1 MVHVDKVLPSMTQDN
16 DGYQG
21 HESPES
27 SGSKFNAISFVINQ
41 IMNGRN
47 VATLVQVKSV
57 TNAGEL
63 SAVGFVDVL
72 PLVNQLDGD
81 ENAVPHGV
89 VHGLPYYRMQGGA
102 NAIILDPQVGDI
114 GMAVF
119 ADRDISS
126 VKANKGQANPG
137 SMRRAS
143 MSDGMYVGG
152 FLNGTPTQYV
162 QFNEAGIRI
171 HSPTQVKLDA
181 PNVQISAQ
189 TVEIAATTSATVTTP
204 IFTVNG
210 NTALNGNISQTAG
223 SSSGIATLV
232 GPVTVTNDLTAA
244 GKSVSTH
251 THHENGGGGNTNPP
265 N

>member
-1 MVHVDKVLPSMTQDN
+1 VSQANQN
-16 DGYQG
+16 DYRGPQG
-21 HESPES
+21 IF
-27 SGSKFNAISFVINQ
+27 SGASRFNAISFVVNQ
-41 IMNGRN
+41 LLGERST
-47 VATLVQVKSV
+47 ATLVQIKAV
-57 TNAGEL
+57 TNAGDL
-63 SAVGFVDVL
+63 SPVGFVDVL

-81 ENAVPHGV
+81 GNAVPHGV
-89 VHGLPYYRMQGGA
+89 VHGLPYFRMQGGT

-137 SMRRAS
+137 SMRRSDKA
-143 MSDGMYVGG
+143 DGMYIGG

-162 QFNEAGIRI
+162 QFSEAGIRI

-181 PNVQISAQ
+181 PDVQISAQ

-210 NTALNGNISQTAG
+210 DTALNGNISQTAG
-223 SSSGIATLV
+223 SSAGTTQLL

-251 THHENGGGGNTNPP
+251 THHENGAGGNTNPP